1 MGAYQTYANTKIGTN
16 TNGNLV
22 VVANTA
28 STNTTTGAL
37 VVAGGI
43 GVAGNVVANT
53 VYTTTGIRWAGNG
66 VAFSSGG
73 AGLTYTANIA
83 PPSSGN
89 VTGDQWYNTTT
100 NVLYEYL
107 NDGTSKY
114 WVDIQSPTITGD
126 TVTTVDTLHPFLL
139 AGM

>member
-1 MGAYQTYANTKIGTN
+1 
-16 TNGNLV
+16 
-22 VVANTA
+22 
-28 STNTTTGAL
+28 
-37 VVAGGI
+37 
-43 GVAGNVVANT
+43 
-53 VYTTTGIRWAGNG
+53 

-73 AGLTYTANIA
+73 AGLTYTANTA

-114 WVDIQSPTITGD
+114 WIDIQSPTITGN